1 MTKAMTIMS
10 SQKYRDDDIIE
21 EKIEELT
28 AANATSVEI
37 PVVNAYMK
45 DLDDNDLYIV
55 VDHHHTLSA
64 AIALG
69 IEINFVEVEDEA
81 TYYEDL
87 ENQNGEA
94 VCESHYMDSPWYY
107 IDLDE
112 DYGIGA
118 DVW

>member
-69 IEINFVEVEDEA
+69 IEINFVEVED
-81 TYYEDL
+81 TISYYADI

-94 VCESHYMDSPWYY
+94 ICEAHYMDSNWYY
-107 IDLDE
+107 IDIDE
-112 DYGIGA
+112 ENGIGNE
-118 DVW
+118 VW